1 MKELD
6 KTISTNQL
14 MEYIEAAFYRSGIVT
29 HFPSV
34 KEIIA
39 SDENSA
45 AFIREVLDDEDYTAL
60 EYDNPLFEFAKS
72 RAQHSVLT
80 FFIGLVFLDF
90 CYLRRN
96 IAKTVLN
103 SDDEKDV
110 ISLWMLTALY
120 HDWGY
125 HSNDLTK
132 MDLDFR
138 KIIKYDLLTDDY
150 KEESWLQVLQD
161 FSRLYPHILA
171 YSYDEIK
178 SYDKYARSY
187 HAKYLSDTEKVD
199 HGILGGM
206 KIFDRL
212 VKRIG
217 AEASKKAITSS
228 TQKRLLSIKIACL
241 TIAQHNIFKSNS
253 VESDKNYGI
262 DLRKLHSTSGFKISM
277 DTPLLL
283 LLSLVDTF
291 ECIKRFGQA
300 KNESKFLQ
308 KNTILESI
316 TLGVS
321 PQIIKID
328 FSDLSDRIQKKD
340 TNLQE
345 CYNDYIGSLQNI
357 GAWTSFSCKQ
367 GLDGIVSIK
376 MSNSSLSG
384 VFPNSPY

>member
-1 MKELD
+1 MKELNI
-6 KTISTNQL
+6 TISTNHL
-14 MEYIEAAFYRSGIVT
+14 MECIEAVYYRSGIVT
-29 HFPSV
+29 HFSSV

-45 AFIREVLDDEDYTAL
+45 AFIREVLDDESFSAL
-60 EYDNPLFEFAKS
+60 EHENPLFEFAKS

-90 CYLRRN
+90 CDFRRE
-96 IAKTVLN
+96 IANTVLN
-103 SDDEKDV
+103 SYNEKDV

-150 KEESWLQVLQD
+150 KEESWLQILQD
-161 FSRLYPHILA
+161 FSRLHPHILA
-171 YSYDEIK
+171 YTYDEIK
-178 SYDKYARSY
+178 NYDRYARSY
-187 HAKYLSDTEKVD
+187 HAKYPNDTEKVD

-217 AEASKKAITSS
+217 VEVSKDVITSS
-228 TQKRLLSIKIACL
+228 TQKRLLCIKIACL
-241 TIAQHNIFKSNS
+241 TIAQHNIFKSSS
-253 VESDKNYGI
+253 VENDKNYGI
-262 DLRKLHSTSGFKISM
+262 DLRKLHSTSDFKISM

-300 KNESKFLQ
+300 KNESKYLQ

-321 PQIIKID
+321 PQIITID
-328 FSDLSDRIQKKD
+328 YSNLSDKIQKKD
-340 TNLQE
+340 TNLHE
-345 CYNDYIGSLQNI
+345 CFTKYINGLYNI
-357 GAWTSFSCKQ
+357 GTWTSFSCKQ
-367 GLDGIVSIK
+367 GHDGIVTINLNK
-376 MSNSSLSG
+376 APLQDAFSNS
-384 VFPNSPY
+384 PH